1 MGELTGNRKRLGLRQ
16 CLISPRSSA
25 SLRWIPKQG
34 EHFLPHIL
42 GVLLISGNISVH
54 PHVFPA
60 CCVMKSRCIEIA
72 SFGIPAEVVRLG
84 SRLARHPGDRE
95 IQLRTVC
102 APINP
107 ADLNVME
114 GTYGT
119 LPELPAVLG
128 NESIGVVEA
137 VGKEVREWEAGD
149 VAMPIAPGGLWNE
162 WLTLPEDQAV
172 KLPKGIDLQQAAM
185 LRVNP
190 PTAWLLLHQYVRIE
204 PGEWIVQNAGNSAV
218 GMAVMQLAQ
227 ARGWRVLNLV
237 RREAAASQCREA
249 GAEHVLVETEKDF
262 AARAGELM
270 GPAKAR
276 LALNAV
282 GGESAL
288 RLANLLR
295 DDGVHVTYGAMGRQ
309 KLSLPNRF
317 LIFQQLTF
325 TGFWLTRW
333 TRETP
338 LENQRELYQKL
349 ALEMISGN
357 LHMPVE
363 KSYPVEEIAAAVT
376 RAQQAERSGKVQLHW
391 PTISE

>member
-1 MGELTGNRKRLGLRQ
+1 ME
-16 CLISPRSSA
+16 
-25 SLRWIPKQG
+25 
-34 EHFLPHIL
+34 
-42 GVLLISGNISVH
+42 
-54 PHVFPA
+54 
-60 CCVMKSRCIEIA
+60 SRCIEITR
-72 SFGIPAEVVRLG
+72 FGIPHEVARLG
-84 SRLARHPGDRE
+84 SRAVCPPGTGE
-95 IQLRTVC
+95 IQLRMIC

-119 LPELPAVLG
+119 LPELPAVVG

-137 VGKEVREWEAGD
+137 VGGEVRDWAPGD
-149 VAMPIAPGGLWNE
+149 VAMPVAPGGLWNE
-162 WLTLPEDQAV
+162 WLTLRADEAV

-190 PTAWLLLHQYVRIE
+190 PTAWLMLHQYVRLE
-204 PGEWIVQNAGNSAV
+204 PGDWIVHNAGNSAV
-218 GMAVMQLAQ
+218 GLAVMQLAQ
-227 ARGWRVLNLV
+227 ASGWRVLNLV
-237 RREAAASQCREA
+237 RREAAALQCYEA

-262 AARAGELM
+262 LDRARELL
-270 GPAKAR
+270 GASKAR

-288 RLANLLR
+288 RLANLLC
-295 DDGVHVTYGAMGRQ
+295 DGGMHVTYGAMSRQ

-338 LENQRELYQKL
+338 FDAQRELYQKL
-349 ALEMISGN
+349 AAEIIAGN
-357 LHMPVE
+357 LRVPVE
-363 KSYPVEEIAAAVT
+363 KSYPVEEITAAVT
-376 RAQQAERSGKVQLHW
+376 RAQQAERAGKVQLHW
-391 PTISE
+391 